1 MVSFQRPRIIFG
13 WSSSILILA
22 CMSAVALWKRLLDVL
37 ILETCLIPFAADV
50 CRCNINLYIYIII
63 YISYLNSS
71 CPLCAFSWSLM
82 CFSSAHS
89 THSTL
94 GNPCSHVPDFNRN
107 WRQSKLPRHRIWLT
121 RAILQPTWCYWWCLG
136 ADTIWH
142 NDGWCGASLS
152 DAWGIRRGSEISDNK
167 PARQYSHVSAKIK
180 AISISKHPTLSC
192 IDTLQWTGNLDQFGR
207 TWFGVGV
214 ANYGVTRSPPH
225 WSSMVYCTN
234 YSH

>member
-50 CRCNINLYIYIII
+50 CRCNIYIYILYIYISII
-63 YISYLNSS
+63 SQFFMP
-71 CPLCAFSWSLM
+71 PLCFNDLQWSLM

-94 GNPCSHVPDFNRN
+94 GNPCSHVPEFNRN

-121 RAILQPTWCYWWCLG
+121 RAILQPTWCYWWWLG

-142 NDGWCGASLS
+142 NDGMW
-152 DAWGIRRGSEISDNK
+152 R
-167 PARQYSHVSAKIK
+167 KIK
-180 AISISKHPTLSC
+180 RKIKGIVSIVIIVMTTHLAP
-192 IDTLQWTGNLDQFGR
+192 
-207 TWFGVGV
+207 
-214 ANYGVTRSPPH
+214 
-225 WSSMVYCTN
+225 SSHQELVICMRN
-234 YSH
+234 